1 MKNLL
6 IKESDNQ
13 YFYVFLCV
21 FSTWIVN
28 RFEIQIQDQ
37 IATIFLLTTGLFH
50 GIFDLDIASIN
61 GYSKAKTFFV
71 YILSLG
77 LGILMILW
85 VQSIAVILLLLIS
98 AMHFGEDFL
107 IEKKNK
113 TLYSLLIGINILLWF
128 FALNWN
134 EFLEYIALFGIN
146 LNLNNYYLIGL
157 NSLLSLF
164 IWRLQIRP
172 KWYIINVILIILLS
186 FSCRL
191 IPAFAIYFCLGH
203 SLPSSQLQVKT
214 LKNTMS
220 FTKFR
225 QVLARGVSVYVLAL
239 LFSYGTY
246 LAIGHLL
253 EKELSLTSLVYLML
267 LSVPHSVIMHS
278 LEEP

>member
-85 VQSIAVILLLLIS
+85 VQSIAVILLLLVS

-113 TLYSLLIGINILLWF
+113 TLYSLFIGINILLWF

-214 LKNTMS
+214 LKNTLS

-225 QVLARGVSVYVLAL
+225 QVLARGISVYVLAL

-278 LEEP
+278 LEES

>member
-1 MKNLL
+1 
-6 IKESDNQ
+6 
-13 YFYVFLCV
+13 
-21 FSTWIVN
+21 
-28 RFEIQIQDQ
+28 
-37 IATIFLLTTGLFH
+37 
-50 GIFDLDIASIN
+50 
-61 GYSKAKTFFV
+61 
-71 YILSLG
+71 
-77 LGILMILW
+77 MILW

-214 LKNTMS
+214 LKNTLS

-225 QVLARGVSVYVLAL
+225 QVLARGISVYVLAL

-278 LEEP
+278 LEES

>member
-28 RFEIQIQDQ
+28 RFEMHVQDQ
-37 IATIFLLTTGLFH
+37 IATVFLLTTGLFH
-50 GIFDLDIASIN
+50 GIFDLDIANLN
-61 GYSKAKTFFV
+61 GYSKSKTFFV

-85 VQSIAVILLLLIS
+85 FQSIAVILLLLIS

-128 FALNWN
+128 FLMNWG
-134 EFLEYIALFGIN
+134 EFIEYIGLFGLNFN
-146 LNLNNYYLIGL
+146 LNHYYLIGL

-164 IWRLQIRP
+164 IWKLQIRP

-214 LKNTMS
+214 LKNTLS
-220 FTKFR
+220 FAKFKH
-225 QVLARGVSVYVLAL
+225 VVVRGVSVYILAL

-253 EKELSLTSLVYLML
+253 DKELSLTSLVYLML

-278 LEEP
+278 LEES